1 MSGDLLAAHAFINLH
16 LQVLSMAL
24 NFFGKKENDTPAG
37 HFTDRT
43 YMSTA
48 AKMNACLQLVKK
60 EPSTLFI
67 CWFANTAH
75 EMKELFRQHG
85 ITESCITEARFVHSP
100 MLQHKTAIF
109 AEHHPLHSKELE
121 LVKNWQQKEIIV
133 YSAMDEPLFKH
144 FGSEKM
150 LPLMKLL
157 GMKEAEAIEHALVTK
172 SIIKGQDKIAKLV
185 SLEQPA
191 HSQGEWMEKNLK

>member
-1 MSGDLLAAHAFINLH
+1 MSGDLLAVHGFINLQS
-16 LQVLSMAL
+16 QVLFMAF
-24 NFFGKKENDTPAG
+24 NFFGKKENHRPAG

-48 AKMNACLQLVKK
+48 AKMNACLQLVKD
-60 EPSTLFI
+60 EPNTLFI
-67 CWFANTAH
+67 CWFRETTGH
-75 EMKELFRQHG
+75 LKEFFNQHG
-85 ITESCITEARFVHSP
+85 IPESCITEARFVHSP
-100 MLQHKTAIF
+100 MLQYKTAVF

-121 LVKNWQQKEIIV
+121 LVKNWEQKEIVV

-150 LPLMKLL
+150 LSVMKLL
-157 GMKEAEAIEHALVTK
+157 GMKESEVIEHSLVTK
-172 SIIKGQDKIAKLV
+172 SIIKGQDKISKLV

-191 HSQGEWMEKNLK
+191 NSQGEWMEKNIK